1 MAATSWMNKQ
11 IGGYRLTQFLDQG
24 GMGIVYKGEKIET
37 LASPEQ
43 PQIVA
48 VKLVKKNDID
58 DTERFFTEIK
68 NLERLSNQPNIVK
81 VHDWGRIGGTLF
93 ITMDYYPGG
102 TLGDFMQKRRQ
113 ISSDRL
119 VSILKDIA
127 TGLDAAHSKEIIHR
141 DIKPANVLFDE
152 GQKTAYLSDFG
163 LARHLRFDPT
173 RTSKEVMIGT
183 WIYMAPELFDEQ
195 PATRSSDLY
204 SFGVLAYDFLTG
216 FPIQRETSSQVKILN
231 WHRNPRK
238 VLLSEIKQL
247 GISKA
252 VALTVDRMISVDPE
266 LRFASAAEF
275 VTCLEQAFYFPE
287 ETERLL
293 LSTKGRARP
302 YQSEVKDAFANDGEA
317 GTEIPANDPMDKETR
332 KAPVFEADEMI
343 PKFKITAFYPERV
356 KTNKAYTLLAFAY
369 LSDPQTWQRIQEV
382 VKKYGDRLDSP
393 LKQTSETVSVFVED
407 TISLTFIPEID
418 GVVFEPR
425 QQTVLWPPGSEG
437 YRQVTFHFQTPRV
450 LRDRLEGEIC
460 VYYKALALGR
470 IPLQIEIGGET
481 HKRLHSELDNF
492 STVFLSYAHKDHR
505 VMKTILPTIKALSE
519 VVYIDCESL
528 RSGDQWNE
536 RLREMIKES
545 NIFQLLWSK
554 NSARSPFCQQEW
566 AYALTLVDQKPP
578 RFIRPVYWSEKLDP
592 EPPPEL
598 TSFHFVHIP
607 IHFQTSTRPSVYYWA
622 AALVGLLIVI
632 ATGLWYISGPNDSEE
647 TTLSTATTLEA
658 DALPTFTSAP
668 TLTPTAT
675 LTPSDTPTS
684 SNTPTAAVTP
694 TATSSNTPTPTF
706 TLTRV
711 SPTLNVPFSY
721 LITGNLYVSELITN
735 KSYRHCLDSGICERL
750 PNNSIYPLPQ
760 YENEP
765 VVNVTWSAA
774 SEYCFAYGWRLIT
787 PMEWEKL
794 PNKGAIREWLD
805 VEETMDQPVVIG
817 SPSYP
822 ADRIPMDQSSN
833 DLGFRCVLG
842 G

>member
-11 IGGYRLTQFLDQG
+11 IGVYRLTQFLDQG

-37 LASPEQ
+37 LASSEQ

-48 VKLVKKNDID
+48 VKLVKQNDID
-58 DTERFFTEIK
+58 NIERFFTEIK

-81 VHDWGRIGGTLF
+81 VHDWGRISGVLF

-102 TLGDFMQKRRQ
+102 TLGDLMQKRRQ
-113 ISSDRL
+113 LSPDRL

-163 LARHLRFDPT
+163 LAKHLRFDPT

-183 WIYMAPELFDEQ
+183 WIYMAPELFDEH
-195 PATRSSDLY
+195 PATRFSDLY

-216 FPIQRETSSQVKILN
+216 FPIKRKVSSYAKILT
-231 WHRNPRK
+231 WHQNPRK
-238 VLLSEIKQL
+238 PLLSEIEQL

-275 VTCLEQAFYFPE
+275 VAYLEQAFYSPE

-293 LSTKGRARP
+293 QSTKGPARP
-302 YQSEVKDAFANDGEA
+302 YQSMVKDAFASDGES
-317 GTEIPANDPMDKETR
+317 GTEIPANDLMDKETR
-332 KAPVFEADEMI
+332 KAPVFEADETI

-356 KTNKAYTLLAFAY
+356 KANNAYTLLAFAY

-393 LKQTSETVSVFVED
+393 LKQTSETVSAFIED
-407 TISLTFIPEID
+407 NISLTFIPEID

-437 YRQVTFHFQTPRV
+437 YRQVAFHFQTPRV

-460 VYYKALALGR
+460 VYYKALALGK
-470 IPLQIEIGGET
+470 IPLQIEIGRET
-481 HKRLHSELDNF
+481 YKRVHSELDNF
-492 STVFLSYAHKDHR
+492 SKVFLSYSHKDHR

-528 RSGDQWNE
+528 RSGDKWNE
-536 RLREMIKES
+536 RLHEMIRES

-554 NSARSPFCQQEW
+554 NSAISPSCQQEW
-566 AYALTLVDQKPP
+566 AYALTLVSEKPP
-578 RFIRPVYWSEKLDP
+578 RFIRPVYWSKKIDP

-598 TSFHFVHIP
+598 KVFQFVHIP
-607 IHFQTSTRPSVYYWA
+607 IHFQTSVRPPVWVA
-622 AALVGLLIVI
+622 VLVVLLIAI
-632 ATGLWYISGPNDSEE
+632 AGLWYIFLPNDSEG
-647 TTLSTATTLEA
+647 TALSTVVLATDTLPAPTSTLTFTSTATLTVTPSGTA
-658 DALPTFTSAP
+658 TP
-668 TLTPTAT
+668 TLTPTSSTTAT
-675 LTPSDTPTS
+675 ASITPSYTPTF
-684 SNTPTAAVTP
+684 TP
-694 TATSSNTPTPTF
+694 TATKA
-706 TLTRV
+706 

-721 LITGNLYVSELITN
+721 LITGHLYVSDLITN
-735 KSYRHCLDSGICERL
+735 KSYRHCLESGICERL

-765 VVNVTWSAA
+765 VVNVTWPAA

-787 PMEWEKL
+787 PSEWIKL
-794 PNKGAIREWLD
+794 LDKGAHREWLD
-805 VEETMDQPVVIG
+805 AEETTGQPVVIG

-822 ADRIPMDQSSN
+822 ADSMPMDQSSD